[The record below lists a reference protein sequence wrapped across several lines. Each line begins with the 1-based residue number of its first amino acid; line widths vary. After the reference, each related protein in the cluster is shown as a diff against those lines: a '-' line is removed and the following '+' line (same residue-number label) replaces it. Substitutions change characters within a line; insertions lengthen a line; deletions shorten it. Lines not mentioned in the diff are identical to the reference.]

1 LELMQDEN
9 QLLQSME
16 VRPSSRKR
24 KNNT

>member
-1 LELMQDEN
+1 
-9 QLLQSME
+9 ME